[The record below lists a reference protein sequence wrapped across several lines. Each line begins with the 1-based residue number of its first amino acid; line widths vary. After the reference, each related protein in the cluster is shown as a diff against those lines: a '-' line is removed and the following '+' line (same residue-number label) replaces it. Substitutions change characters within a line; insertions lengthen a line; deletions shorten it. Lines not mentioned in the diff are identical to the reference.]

1 MIINQISHMIK
12 SENKEVE
19 MWEKYRNES
28 KQTICIIGVLTL
40 AVKLCKAD
48 GHFSEQ
54 EETEILKIIPHE
66 AQQKN
71 ILRNIIAEANQDINP
86 IEHDAQNLK
95 SLLKDEHPEFLEFII
110 AVLYRLAHSDSVYS
124 QSEDDDIREVARIF
138 DIQKSISE
146 KILEFFAKT
155 FIRIKLSLLKKEKA
169 NA

>member
-1 MIINQISHMIK
+1 MINYTF
-12 SENKEVE
+12 KEID
-19 MWEKYRNES
+19 MWDKYRNES

-40 AVKLCKAD
+40 SVKLCKAD

-54 EETEILKIIPHE
+54 EESEILKIVPHE

-71 ILRNIIAEANQDINP
+71 ILRKIIAEANNDINP
-86 IEHDAQNLK
+86 IEHDARNLK

-110 AVLYRLAHSDSVYS
+110 AVLYRLAHSDNIYS

-138 DIQKSISE
+138 DVQKSISE
-146 KILEFFAKT
+146 KILEFFVKT
-155 FIRIKLSLLKKEKA
+155 FNKIKLSIFRKEKA